1 MKKNQEFDV
10 GKNSGVV
17 RKMCLTMKLLFVFLV
32 MGFTTVCANTFS
44 QIKVNISA
52 KESSLIEVFEKLS
65 DQTGLHFAYSSDILR
80 RAGKVNIDMQN
91 QDLSDVLKEC
101 LKNTDLWYRLEGDI
115 VVVSPKF
122 ERQTEST
129 QEIVLTGAVKDH
141 TGEIL
146 PGVTVMVQGA
156 KLGTTTDSQGHF
168 KIALPPMEKIVLVFS
183 FIGMQTTEFAV
194 KDPKQPIE
202 IVLQE
207 DAADLDEVVV
217 TGIYS
222 RKKESFTGSSKTY
235 KADDLKMIGTQN
247 ILQSLKTLDPAF
259 NIMESKEYGSDPNRL
274 PDIEIRGKSSVVG
287 LKEEFGQ
294 DPNQPLFILDGFET
308 TLQTIVDL
316 NMDRVASV
324 TILKDAASTAIY
336 GSKAANG
343 VVVVE
348 TKAPAQGKLRL
359 NYNGSVDISFAD
371 LTDYNLMNAE
381 EKLEFERLAG
391 IFESESATM
400 QEQLTGRYNQ
410 LLQNVKRGVDS
421 YWMSEPLRL
430 GITHRHNIYLEG
442 GDEQMRYGLGVNYSG
457 IQGVMKNS
465 TRDIIG
471 LSLDLIYRKKG
482 FNFVNKLSV
491 DWNNSDNPIVPFNT
505 YASTNPYYE
514 KKSATSE
521 RWLEDWHVD
530 NNAGVN
536 FGTIRIENP
545 LYNDVQNSYNKGK
558 EFSVRDNFSVEIR
571 PVDVLSIRGRVGL
584 TKSFSESEVFTSPNA
599 TQFAQADPLL
609 KGSYN
614 NSNSDALN
622 YNADFTVTYGQ
633 VLGEK
638 HLINVAAGTSIS
650 ENSSVSK
657 SFSAQGFP
665 EGNFTKPSFANQY
678 PEGGKPGYS
687 ENKSRNANFFLNGGY
702 AYDNRYLLDVN
713 LRADGTSV
721 FGANK
726 RFSTTWAVGLGWNLH
741 NEKFIKENTH
751 LFNMLKLRASVGNPG
766 NQNFGSYSAITT
778 YYFNNWLLNDFGTGL
793 LISTFGDPDLEWQ
806 RTLDKNIGLDL
817 TMFNNRFHVNFDYYH
832 KRTDPLIATIQ
843 MPSSLGVT
851 SRRANIGIQV
861 DKGFNGSVS
870 YAILYKPKQSI
881 NYTMS
886 LNFRYG
892 TAYYDKIGQNLDQY
906 NKENVAKNM
915 VRYYDGGSP
924 TALWAVRSRGI
935 DPATGKEIFVKK
947 DGTLVYYEQIQGSY
961 YDHEVEVGDTRPTL
975 EGVWGNTLYYKGF
988 SASLQIR
995 YSFGAD
1001 AFNSTL
1007 FNKVENISSSNITS
1021 NQDKRALYDR
1031 WKQPGD
1037 KAKFKS
1043 ISLTASTPMSSRF
1056 VMKENYISIE
1066 SVRLGYSFDS
1076 SWLKRNLRI
1085 SSLNIN
1091 AYMNSIARFS
1101 TLEDERG
1108 LYYPFA
1114 RNVSFSI
1121 GLIL

>member
-1 MKKNQEFDV
+1 MMTKMKLICLVVTLSLSSLQAKVWSQHERLTEKFKNKNLAEVFDV
-10 GKNSGVV
+10 LQKKTNL
-17 RKMCLTMKLLFVFLV
+17 KFVFNYENVLGQQINVEIQNKNLAEALEQILAETCLDYEVHGEHVIISKRSFPQTQNVNLV
-32 MGFTTVCANTFS
+32 TVTG
-44 QIKVNISA
+44 QVTDEA
-52 KESSLIEVFEKLS
+52 KE
-65 DQTGLHFAYSSDILR
+65 
-80 RAGKVNIDMQN
+80 
-91 QDLSDVLKEC
+91 
-101 LKNTDLWYRLEGDI
+101 
-115 VVVSPKF
+115 P
-122 ERQTEST
+122 
-129 QEIVLTGAVKDH
+129 
-141 TGEIL
+141 L
-146 PGVTVMVQGA
+146 PGVTISIKGS
-156 KLGTTTDSQGHF
+156 KLGTITDKNGKFTLQ
-168 KIALPPMEKIVLVFS
+168 LPISDEKQFLVFT
-183 FIGMQTTEFAV
+183 FVGMKTQ
-194 KDPKQPIE
+194 E
-202 IVLQE
+202 ICFSGQKNIQIVMQE
-207 DAADLDEVVV
+207 NRIDMDEVVI
-217 TGIYS
+217 TGIYT

-235 KADDLKMIGTQN
+235 NNEDLKMIGTQN
-247 ILQSLKTLDPAF
+247 IIQSLKTLDPAF
-259 NIMESKEYGSDPNRL
+259 NILESKEYGSDPNRL

-348 TKAPAQGKLRL
+348 TKAPARGKLRL

-381 EKLEFERLAG
+381 EKLEFERLSG
-391 IFESESATM
+391 VFESESAAL

-430 GITHRHNIYLEG
+430 GITHRHNLYIEG

-457 IQGVMKNS
+457 IQGVMKS
-465 TRDIIG
+465 SIRDIMG

-482 FNFVNKLSV
+482 FNFVNKLSI
-491 DWNNSDNPIVPFNT
+491 DWNNSDNPIVPFST

-514 KKSATSE
+514 KKSASSE
-521 RWLEDWHVD
+521 RWLEDWHVE
-530 NNAGVN
+530 NIAGTD
-536 FGTIRIENP
+536 FGTVRVENP
-545 LYNDVQNSYNKGK
+545 LFNDVQNSYNKAKG
-558 EFSVRDNFSVEIR
+558 FGIRDNFSIEIR
-571 PVDVLSIRGRVGL
+571 PIDVLSIRGRIGL
-584 TKSFSESEVFTSPNA
+584 MKSLSESEVFTSPNSS
-599 TQFAQADPLL
+599 QFESALPLL
-609 KGSYN
+609 KGTYN

-622 YNADFTVTYGQ
+622 YDADFTVTYGQ
-633 VLGEK
+633 LLGEK
-638 HLINVAAGTSIS
+638 HMLNVATGMSIS
-650 ENSSVSK
+650 EKKSVSK
-657 SFSAQGFP
+657 NFSAQGFP

-687 ENKSRNANFFLNGGY
+687 ESKSRNANFYLNGGY

-713 LRADGTSV
+713 LRSDGTSV

-726 RFSTTWAVGLGWNLH
+726 RFSTTWAVGVAWNIH
-741 NEKFIKENTH
+741 KENFVKNNTN
-751 LFNMLKLRASVGNPG
+751 LFNMFKIRASVGNPG

-793 LISTFGDPDLEWQ
+793 LISNFGDPDLEWQ

-817 TMFNNRFHVNFDYYH
+817 SMFSNRFHINFDYYH
-832 KRTDPLIATIQ
+832 KRTDPLIATIK
-843 MPSSLGVT
+843 MPSSMGVT

-861 DKGFNGSVS
+861 DQGFNGSVS
-870 YAILYKPKQSI
+870 YAFLYNPQKGI

-886 LNFRYG
+886 FNFRYG
-892 TAYYDKIGQNLDQY
+892 KAYYDKIGQNLDQY
-906 NKENVAKNM
+906 NKENIAKNM

-935 DPATGKEIFVKK
+935 DPATGKEIFVRK
-947 DGTLVYYEQIQGSY
+947 DNVLTYEFSY
-961 YDHEVEVGDTRPTL
+961 DDEVEIGETRPTL

-1007 FNKVENISSSNITS
+1007 YNKVENISSGSITS

-1031 WKQPGD
+1031 WKKPGD

-1043 ISLTASTPMSSRF
+1043 ISLFDATPMSSRF

-1076 SWLKRNLRI
+1076 QWLQRNLRI

-1114 RNVSFSI
+1114 RNISLSI

>member
-10 GKNSGVV
+10 GKKSGVV
-17 RKMCLTMKLLFVFLV
+17 QKMCLTMKLLFLSLV
-32 MGFTTVCANTFS
+32 MGFSTVSANTFS
-44 QIKVNISA
+44 QVKINISVN
-52 KESSLIEVFEKLS
+52 ESSLTEVFKQLS
-65 DQTGLHFAYSSDILR
+65 QQTGLHFAYSSDILQHTE
-80 RAGKVNIDMQN
+80 KISIEMQN
-91 QDLSDVLKEC
+91 QDLSDVMREC
-101 LKNTDLWYRLEGDI
+101 LKNTNLWYRMEGDI
-115 VVVSPKF
+115 VVISPKF
-122 ERQTEST
+122 ERQSVSEK
-129 QEIVLTGAVKDH
+129 EIVLTGVVKEKKGDA
-141 TGEIL
+141 L
-146 PGVTVMVQGA
+146 PGVTIMV
-156 KLGTTTDSQGHF
+156 KDTRIGTSTDTHGRF
-168 KIALPPMEKIVLVFS
+168 KILLPPMEKTILVFS
-183 FIGMQTTEFAV
+183 FVGMNTQEFVV
-194 KDPKQPIE
+194 KDPAKPIE
-202 IVLQE
+202 IVLE
-207 DAADLDEVVV
+207 EENADLDEVVI
-217 TGIYS
+217 TGIYT
-222 RKKESFTGSSKTY
+222 RKKESFTGSSQTY
-235 KADDLKMIGTQN
+235 KTEDLKMIGTQN
-247 ILQSLKTLDPAF
+247 IIQSLKTLDPAF
-259 NIMESKEYGSDPNRL
+259 NLLESKEYGSDPNRL

-348 TKAPAQGKLRL
+348 TKAPARGKLRF

-381 EKLEFERLAG
+381 EKLEFERLSG
-391 IFESESATM
+391 VFDSESATL

-410 LLQNVKRGVDS
+410 LLQNVKRGVNS

-430 GITHRHNIYLEG
+430 GITHRHNLYLEG

-465 TRDIIG
+465 IRDIMG

-491 DWNNSDNPIVPFNT
+491 DWNNSDNPIVPFST
-505 YASTNPYYE
+505 YVSTNPYYE
-514 KKSATSE
+514 KKSANSE
-521 RWLEDWHVD
+521 RWLEDWHVE
-530 NNAGVN
+530 NIVGTN
-536 FGTIRIENP
+536 FETIRVENP
-545 LYNDVQNSYNKGK
+545 LFNDVQNSYNKAKSFGI
-558 EFSVRDNFSVEIR
+558 RDNFSIEIR
-571 PVDVLSIRGRVGL
+571 PLDALSIRGRIGL
-584 TKSFSESEVFTSPNA
+584 TKSIGESEAFTSPNA
-599 TQFAQADPLL
+599 SQFESVAPLL
-609 KGSYN
+609 KGTYN
-614 NSNSDALN
+614 NSHNDALN
-622 YNADFTVTYGQ
+622 YDADFTVTYGQ
-633 VLGEK
+633 LLGEK
-638 HLINVAAGTSIS
+638 HMLNIAAGISIS
-650 ENSSVSK
+650 ERQSVSK
-657 SFSAQGFP
+657 NFSAQGFP

-687 ENKSRNANFFLNGGY
+687 ESKSRNANFYLNGGY

-713 LRADGTSV
+713 LRSDGTSV

-726 RFSTTWAVGLGWNLH
+726 RFSTTWAVGVAWNLH
-741 NEKFIKENTH
+741 KEKFVKNHTD
-751 LFNMLKLRASVGNPG
+751 LFNIFKIRASVGNPG

-778 YYFNNWLLNDFGTGL
+778 YYFNNWMLNDFGTGL
-793 LISTFGDPDLEWQ
+793 LISNFGDPDLEWQ

-817 TMFNNRFHVNFDYYH
+817 SMFSNRFHINFDYYH
-832 KRTDPLIATIQ
+832 KRTDPLIATIK
-843 MPSSLGVT
+843 MPSSMGVT
-851 SRRANIGIQV
+851 SRRANIGVQV
-861 DKGFNGSVS
+861 DQGLNGSIS
-870 YAILYKPKQSI
+870 YAFLYKPKKSI

-892 TAYYDKIGQNLDQY
+892 KAYYDKIGQNLDQY
-906 NKENVAKNM
+906 NKENIAKNM
-915 VRYYDGGSP
+915 VRYYDGSSP

-935 DPATGKEIFVKK
+935 DPATGKEIFVRK
-947 DGTLVYYEQIQGSY
+947 DDVLTYEFSY
-961 YDHEVEVGDTRPTL
+961 NDEVEIGDTRPTL
-975 EGVWGNTLYYKGF
+975 EGVWGNMLYYKGF

-1007 FNKVENISSSNITS
+1007 YNKVENISSGSITS

-1031 WKQPGD
+1031 WKKPGD

-1043 ISLTASTPMSSRF
+1043 ISLFDYTPMSSRF

-1076 SWLKRNLRI
+1076 QWLQKKLKI

-1108 LYYPFA
+1108 LYYPFS
-1114 RNVSFSI
+1114 RNISLSI
-1121 GLIL
+1121 SLIL